1 MLLQYQSIGTFC
13 IFRALCLRPML
24 GCHAHKNNHREKG
37 WIMPCL
43 HFYQRLSLCLSTSLL
58 LWLLQTPAQA
68 ANAAFTV
75 AADKSTDAGLEVR
88 VGYLSYRPAT
98 PPALSNVLPE
108 PRDSGLRGAELG
120 IADSN
125 SSGRFLKHHYQLDQL
140 SSDDPDTLLS
150 QALAWQSSGIQLI
163 VADLPASELARLSEA
178 LGGSALIFNAG
189 SSDDELRTDQC
200 LGNVLHTLPSR
211 AMLTDALAQW
221 LASRQW
227 RNWLL
232 IVGNQPEDQAY
243 ARGLHR
249 AAKRFGGRIINEK
262 AWSFD
267 TDLRRTAQKE
277 MPLFTQGGDYDV
289 VLLADERGD
298 FGEYVLYNSW
308 LPRPVAGTQGL
319 TPVAWHRV
327 IEQWGAAQL
336 QSRFE
341 AQSGRWMQARDYAAW
356 AAVRSIAE
364 AVTRV
369 QQAEAPVLRNF
380 LLSDDFSLA
389 AFKGRKLSYRPW
401 SGQLRQPIALVHP
414 RALVS
419 QSPQE
424 GILHPV
430 TDLDSLGYDAPESR
444 CASAY
449 TTDETD
455 GAAQ

>member
-1 MLLQYQSIGTFC
+1 
-13 IFRALCLRPML
+13 
-24 GCHAHKNNHREKG
+24 
-37 WIMPCL
+37 
-43 HFYQRLSLCLSTSLL
+43 
-58 LWLLQTPAQA
+58 
-68 ANAAFTV
+68 
-75 AADKSTDAGLEVR
+75 
-88 VGYLSYRPAT
+88 
-98 PPALSNVLPE
+98 
-108 PRDSGLRGAELG
+108 
-120 IADSN
+120 
-125 SSGRFLKHHYQLDQL
+125 
-140 SSDDPDTLLS
+140 
-150 QALAWQSSGIQLI
+150 
-163 VADLPASELARLSEA
+163 
-178 LGGSALIFNAG
+178 
-189 SSDDELRTDQC
+189 
-200 LGNVLHTLPSR
+200 
-211 AMLTDALAQW
+211 
-221 LASRQW
+221 
-227 RNWLL
+227 
-232 IVGNQPEDQAY
+232 
-243 ARGLHR
+243 LHR

>member
-1 MLLQYQSIGTFC
+1 MSSRSSYRCPYIARYLGPLLALAALHLPLQAGPIDTGTD
-13 IFRALCLRPML
+13 
-24 GCHAHKNNHREKG
+24 N
-37 WIMPCL
+37 
-43 HFYQRLSLCLSTSLL
+43 
-58 LWLLQTPAQA
+58 
-68 ANAAFTV
+68 TV
-75 AADKSTDAGLEVR
+75 SSADLEVR
-88 VGYLSYRPAT
+88 IGYLSYRPAT

-120 IADSN
+120 INDSN
-125 SSGRFLKHHYQLDQL
+125 TSGRFLKHHYQLDHL
-140 SSDDPDTLLS
+140 NSDDPDTLLQ
-150 QALAWQSSGIQLI
+150 QALAWQSGGIHLI
-163 VADLPASELARLSEA
+163 VADLPASELARLSKT
-178 LGGSALIFNAG
+178 LGTDALIFNAG
-189 SSDDELRTDQC
+189 NSDDALRTTQC

-227 RNWLL
+227 RDWLL
-232 IVGNQPEDQAY
+232 ITGNQPEDQAY
-243 ARGLHR
+243 ARALHR
-249 AAKRFGGRIINEK
+249 AAKRFGGRIVDEK

-289 VLLADERGD
+289 VVLADERGD

-319 TPVAWHRV
+319 APVAWHRV
-327 IEQWGAAQL
+327 VEQWGAAQL
-336 QSRFE
+336 QGRFE
-341 AQSGRWMQARDYAAW
+341 ALAGRWMQSRDYAAW
-356 AAVRSIAE
+356 AAVRSVAE
-364 AVTRV
+364 AVTQLQRT
-369 QQAEAPVLRNF
+369 EAPLLRDY
-380 LLSDDFSLA
+380 LLSDRFSLA

-430 TDLDSLGYDAPESR
+430 TDLDSLGFDAPESR
-444 CASAY
+444 CSTAY
-449 TTDETD
+449 TMTNSATGDTK
-455 GAAQ
+455 

>member
-1 MLLQYQSIGTFC
+1 MSSL
-13 IFRALCLRPML
+13 P
-24 GCHAHKNNHREKG
+24 
-37 WIMPCL
+37 L
-43 HFYQRLSLCLSTSLL
+43 HCGQRLARHFGLL
-58 LWLLQTPAQA
+58 LTLATLHGPVQAQPVDAAATVAPAAQA
-68 ANAAFTV
+68 SPK
-75 AADKSTDAGLEVR
+75 ADIEVHI
-88 VGYLSYRPAT
+88 GYLSYRPAT

-125 SSGRFLKHHYQLDQL
+125 TSGRFLKHHYQLAQH
-140 SSDDPDTLLS
+140 SSDDPNALLQ
-150 QALAWQSSGIQLI
+150 QALAWQDEGIALI
-163 VADLPASELARLSEA
+163 VADLPATELARLSQA
-178 LGGSALIFNAG
+178 LGSGALILNAG
-189 SSDDELRTDQC
+189 SSDDALRTTQC

-221 LASRQW
+221 LAARQW

-232 IVGNQPEDQAY
+232 IRGNQPEDQAY
-243 ARGLHR
+243 ARALQR
-249 AAKRFGGRIINEK
+249 AAKRFGGKIITAK

-289 VLLADERGD
+289 VVLADERGD

-341 AQSGRWMQARDYAAW
+341 ALAGRWMQGRDYAAW
-356 AAVRSIAE
+356 AAVRSIAQG
-364 AVTRV
+364 VTRL
-369 QQAEAPVLRNF
+369 QRTDAAALRDH

-424 GILHPV
+424 GILHPL
-430 TDLDSLGYDAPESR
+430 TDLDSLGFDAPESQ
-444 CASAY
+444 CSTAYATTY
-449 TTDETD
+449 TTTGDN
-455 GAAQ
+455 Q

>member
-1 MLLQYQSIGTFC
+1 MSNTF
-13 IFRALCLRPML
+13 LSP
-24 GCHAHKNNHREKG
+24 
-37 WIMPCL
+37 
-43 HFYQRLSLCLSTSLL
+43 SLCALL
-58 LWLLQTPAQA
+58 LTLAVLAAPLQA
-68 ANAAFTV
+68 ASAAP
-75 AADKSTDAGLEVR
+75 AAEPVLR
-88 VGYLSYRPAT
+88 VQIGYLSYRPPA

-108 PRDSGLRGAELG
+108 PRDSGLLGAELA

-125 SSGRFLKHHYQLDQL
+125 TSGRFLRHHYQLEPL
-140 SSDDPDTLLS
+140 SSDNPEALLQ
-150 QALAWQSSGIQLI
+150 QAIAWQASGINLI
-163 VADLPASELARLSEA
+163 VADLPAAELTRLSQT
-178 LGGSALIFNAG
+178 LGASALIFNAG
-189 SSDDELRTDQC
+189 SSDDELRTEQC

-227 RNWLL
+227 RDWLL
-232 IVGNQPEDQAY
+232 ITGNQPEDQAY
-243 ARGLHR
+243 ARALRR
-249 AAKRFGGRIINEK
+249 AAKRFGGKIVAEK

-277 MPLFTQGGDYDV
+277 MPLFTQGKEYDV
-289 VLLADERGD
+289 VLIADERGD

-308 LPRPVAGTQGL
+308 YPRPVAGTQGL
-319 TPVAWHRV
+319 TPVAWHKV
-327 IEQWGAAQL
+327 VEQWGAAQL

-341 AQSGRWMQARDYAAW
+341 ALSGRWMQSRDYAAW

-364 AVTRV
+364 AATQL
-369 QQAEAPVLRNF
+369 QQAQAPALHDY
-380 LLSDDFSLA
+380 LLSDDFALA

-401 SGQLRQPIALVHP
+401 SRQLRQPIALVHP

-444 CASAY
+444 CNDIYSTYYSSYYSTDA
-449 TTDETD
+449 TT
-455 GAAQ
+455 GGIQ